1 MIHEQPGEPVI
12 IRQRWRIALIW
23 LVPALAMLT
32 GLAMLIHTWSDTG
45 PEIVISFQ
53 SASGL
58 EAGRTVVKYKDVVVG
73 SVKDISLS
81 QDSQQVLVTVQ
92 LNKNAENLAHADS
105 RFWVVRPRV
114 AINGVTGIDTLLSGA
129 YIGADKGESTQEKT
143 RFIGLESPPAV
154 INGMPGSRFI
164 IQADDLGSL
173 DSGSPVYYR
182 RIPVGRVASYQ
193 LNRDGRSVQL
203 QVFIDAP
210 YDRFVTPNTRFW
222 NASGVDLSVDA
233 NGFRLRTQTL
243 AAVMAGGIA
252 FSTPDLDNATARP
265 EPLTT
270 YKLASDRESAL
281 SPPDGP
287 PTRFKLR
294 FDRSLHGLE
303 IGAPVEFSSVK
314 IGHVTAIELD
324 YSKTG
329 YRFPTVV
336 SIDVFPNRL
345 GNVLDKLPKQAMS
358 LEQQTAEF
366 TRDLVEH
373 GLRAQ
378 VAPSNLL
385 TGQLYISLDFVPD
398 AVKTTFDLNARPLVL
413 PTVDGGFD
421 RLQTQMASIIGKIDN
436 LPLDAIG
443 RNMNTTL
450 VEANKA
456 LRQVNGQTLPEANR
470 LMQNMQQA
478 TRRAQDVLEEDS
490 PLQLGITQSLQEIQR
505 TLRALRSLAEQID
518 RHPESLLQGRPSDSS
533 SAALNHA
540 PLSREGSSR

>member
-1 MIHEQPGEPVI
+1 MIHDQPSDPVI
-12 IRQRWRIALIW
+12 IRQRWRISLIW

-32 GLAMLIHTWSDTG
+32 GLAMLIHTWLGTG
-45 PEIVISFQ
+45 PEIVVSFQ
-53 SASGL
+53 SATGL
-58 EAGRTVVKYKDVVVG
+58 EAGRTIVKYKDVAVG
-73 SVKDISLS
+73 TVKDISLS
-81 QDSQQVLVTVQ
+81 QDSNQVLVMVQ

-114 AINGVTGIDTLLSGA
+114 GINGVTGIDTLLSGA
-129 YIGADKGESTQEKT
+129 YIGADKGESAQRET
-143 RFIGLESPPAV
+143 RFVGLESPPAV
-154 INGMPGSRFI
+154 INGMPGSRFV

-182 RIPVGRVASYQ
+182 RIPVGRIASYQ

-210 YDRFVTPNTRFW
+210 YDRFVTPNSRFW

-233 NGFRLRTQTL
+233 NGFRLKTQTL

-252 FSTPDLDNATARP
+252 FSTPDLDSTIARP

-287 PTRFKLR
+287 PILFRLR

-314 IGHVTAIELD
+314 IGHVTTIELD

-336 SIDVFPNRL
+336 SIEVFPNRL
-345 GNVLDKLPKQAMS
+345 GNVLDKLPKSTTS

-398 AVKTTFDLNARPLVL
+398 AAKVPFDINARPLVL
-413 PTVDGGFD
+413 PTVNGGFD
-421 RLQTQMASIIGKIDN
+421 RLQAQMASIIGKIGN

-470 LMQNMQQA
+470 LMKNMQLA
-478 TRRAQDVLEEDS
+478 ARRAQDVLEDDS
-490 PLQLGITQSLQEIQR
+490 PLQLGITQSLQEMQR

-518 RHPESLLQGRPSDSS
+518 RHPESLLRGRPDDASPTV
-533 SAALNHA
+533 NPA
-540 PLSREGSSR
+540 PLSREGSSK